1 VKPEEA
7 LASIEAVA
15 EKLQEAASA
24 LAAASGPIR
33 EAFAKAEKTEKQLRA
48 DAEKRF
54 NELQSSAQQNEV
66 RLRDSAEKTES
77 DLKKVV
83 KKTETELK
91 QTSASLSQAE
101 TSLATA
107 ETALAK
113 VEGSIL
119 EMIAAATRAL
129 HDPEVPLKGR
139 QRMLGLATQVFAQLK
154 GSGFEVIIPEI
165 GVSVDPS
172 RHSVKGRAKSH
183 LDGTHVA
190 DVVSWG
196 YRFPSGAGKT
206 AEILVGDA
214 SLAPVKEEPL
224 PEEPSEKEG
233 IKMIV
238 EDEVVPKSKAKTKKK
253 EPETMFEK
261 LAEAAEKNT
270 K

>member
-1 VKPEEA
+1 MKPEEA
-7 LASIEAVA
+7 VASIEAVA
-15 EKLQEAASA
+15 EKLQDAASA
-24 LAAASGPIR
+24 LASAAGPIR
-33 EAFAKAEKTEKQLRA
+33 DAFEKAAKTEKQLRD

-54 NELQSSAQQNEV
+54 SELQNSAHQNE
-66 RLRDSAEKTES
+66 AN
-77 DLKKVV
+77 LKSTV
-83 KKTETELK
+83 KKSETELK
-91 QTSASLSQAE
+91 ATAASLSQTE
-101 TSLATA
+101 SSLATA

-113 VEGSIL
+113 IEGSIL
-119 EMIAAATRAL
+119 EMIATATHSL

-139 QRMLGLATQVFAQLK
+139 QRMLGLATKVFAQLK

-165 GVSVDPS
+165 GMDVDPS

-183 LDGTHVA
+183 LDGNHVA

-214 SLAPVKEEPL
+214 SLAPVE
-224 PEEPSEKEG
+224 EEPSEKEG

-238 EDEVVPKSKAKTKKK
+238 EEDDTPKTKGKAKKK
-253 EPETMFEK
+253 PETMFEV

>member
-1 VKPEEA
+1 MKPEEA
-7 LASIEAVA
+7 VASIEAVA
-15 EKLQEAASA
+15 EKLQDAAST
-24 LAAASGPIR
+24 LAAAAGPIR
-33 EAFAKAEKTEKQLRA
+33 EAFVKAEKAQKQLREDA
-48 DAEKRF
+48 DRRF
-54 NELQSSAQQNEV
+54 NELQNSAEQNEAQ
-66 RLRDSAEKTES
+66 LRDSAEKTES
-77 DLKKVV
+77 DLRKAV

-91 QTSASLSQAE
+91 QTAASLSQTE
-101 TSLATA
+101 SSLATA

-113 VEGSIL
+113 IEGSIL
-119 EMIAAATRAL
+119 EMIAAATHSL

-139 QRMLGLATQVFAQLK
+139 QRMLGLATKVFAQLK

-165 GVSVDPS
+165 GMSVDPS
-172 RHSVKGRAKSH
+172 KHSVKGRSKSH
-183 LDGTHVA
+183 LDGMHVA

-206 AEILVGDA
+206 AEVLVGDA
-214 SLAPVKEEPL
+214 SLAPVEEEPL

-238 EDEVVPKSKAKTKKK
+238 EEDDTPKTKAKAKKK
-253 EPETMFEK
+253 PETMFEK

>member
-1 VKPEEA
+1 MKPETA
-7 LASIEAVA
+7 IASIEAVA
-15 EKLQEAASA
+15 ASLQEAAST
-24 LAAASGPIR
+24 LAAAAGPIR
-33 EAFAKAEKTEKQLRA
+33 EAFAKAQKAEKQLRD

-54 NELQSSAQQNEV
+54 SDLQTQAKQNEDA
-66 RLRDSAEKTES
+66 LRDAANKSEEQ
-77 DLKKVV
+77 LKK
-83 KKTETELK
+83 
-91 QTSASLSQAE
+91 TSASLSETE
-101 TSLATA
+101 TSLANA
-107 ETALAK
+107 ASALEK
-113 VEGSIL
+113 IEKSIL
-119 EMIAAATRAL
+119 EMIAAATESL
-129 HDPEVPLKGR
+129 HDPEIPLKSR
-139 QRMLGLATQVFAQLK
+139 QRMLGLATKVFAQLQ

-165 GVSVDPS
+165 GKPVDPS
-172 RHSVKGRAKSH
+172 RHTVKGRAKSS
-183 LDGTHVA
+183 LDGTQVA

-238 EDEVVPKSKAKTKKK
+238 EEGSPPKEKAKAKAKK

-261 LAEAAEKNT
+261 LAEAAEKNV